1 LFDDERH
8 RPLKVMPKPT
18 KSETVPESMRAK
30 FEELT
35 QLTDDFCKEHLDDEY
50 AQLCRYLTAALC
62 RKRPSPLTSGKANT
76 WACGI
81 VHAIGMVNFLFDS
94 SQTPHMKATD
104 IYQLFGVGQ
113 STGQGKSK
121 QIRDLMHLHQMDP
134 NWSLPSMIEQNPMVW
149 LISVNGYI
157 IDARQAPRA
166 IQEEAFQKGII
177 PYLPEER
184 L

>member
-1 LFDDERH
+1 
-8 RPLKVMPKPT
+8 MPKPT
-18 KSETVPESMRAK
+18 KSETVPEPMRAK

-35 QLTDDFCKEHLDDEY
+35 RLTDVFCQEHLNDEY

-81 VHAIGMVNFLFDS
+81 IHAIGTVNFLFDS
-94 SQTPHMKATD
+94 SQSPHMKATD

-121 QIRDLMHLHQMDP
+121 QISDVMKMHQMDP
-134 NWSLPSMIEQNPMVW
+134 NWSLPSMIDRNPMAW
-149 LISVNGYI
+149 MISVTGFI

-166 IQEEAFQKGII
+166 LQEEAFQKGFI
-177 PYLPEER
+177 PYLPEEKE
-184 L
+184 